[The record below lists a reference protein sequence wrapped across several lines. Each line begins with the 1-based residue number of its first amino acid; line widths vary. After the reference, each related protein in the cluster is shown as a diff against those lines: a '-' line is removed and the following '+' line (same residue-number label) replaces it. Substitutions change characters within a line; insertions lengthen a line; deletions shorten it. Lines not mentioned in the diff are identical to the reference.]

1 MMTFKMASYTLAFLF
16 GGILATQYQPGLEY
30 ADIIT
35 NEPSA
40 ENPEN
45 LAPAMDSVEMVGKK
59 LFLNKCA
66 SCHNRNMK
74 DALTGPALSGVEAR
88 WSEYP
93 KEDLYRFV
101 RNSQKMIAEGHP
113 QALEIWEVYKPTIMN
128 NFKLTDKEIDAI
140 LTFVEYQSNR

>member
-1 MMTFKMASYTLAFLF
+1 MMTFKMASYTLAFLI
-16 GGILATQYQPGLEY
+16 GGILATQNQPGLEY

-45 LAPAMDSVEMVGKK
+45 LPPAMDSLEMMGKK
-59 LFLNKCA
+59 LFVNNCA
-66 SCHNRNMK
+66 ACHNRNMK

-93 KEDLYRFV
+93 KNDLYRFI

-113 QALEIWEVYKPTIMN
+113 RALEVWETNKPRVML
-128 NFKLTDKEIDAI
+128 NFHLTDKEIDAI